1 VEKGLAAGITA
12 CASKNL
18 PGELHLTSLE
28 AGDIETQVLV
38 IGAGAAGCA
47 AALAAAGAGLDV
59 VMLTKSRD
67 LSESATAAAQGGII
81 GRGPDD
87 SAEALVRDILA
98 AGDGLS
104 EPSAAHLLATEGVAL
119 VESLLIKRL
128 AVDFTRGADG
138 QLDFAQEAAHSAR
151 RILHSDDATG
161 RAIHSRLTHAVA
173 AQRRIQPL
181 PGRTAVDL
189 ITIPHHSTD
198 PLDLYAEPECLG
210 AYVHD
215 ISTGRVS
222 RVFAHHTLLACGALG
237 QVYLHTTNPKVSTGD
252 GVAMAARAG
261 ASIINMEYVQF
272 HPTALYH
279 RDAERFLV
287 TEALRGEGARLRT
300 RDGRFFMSDY
310 HPLADLAPRDV
321 VARAIHQ
328 EMLNR
333 GDEYVLLD
341 LTDLR
346 VDPKERFPT
355 VYETCSRFGIDITH
369 QAIPVVPAAH
379 YCCGGVRVDEW
390 GRTSLGR
397 LYAAGEVAC
406 TGVHGANRLAST
418 SLVEAL
424 LWGTRAVQDIDR
436 EREQL
441 GKPNFDHIPPWHD
454 AGLTEETDP
463 ALVIQDW
470 TTIKSTMWNY
480 AGIVRSE
487 KRLNRACADLEY
499 LQHRIEQFYRETR
512 LTSHLI
518 SLRNGIQVA
527 LLIAHAARRNPTSRG
542 CHFRLD

>member
-1 VEKGLAAGITA
+1 
-12 CASKNL
+12 
-18 PGELHLTSLE
+18 LTSSNP
-28 AGDIETQVLV
+28 GDIKAQVLV

-47 AALAAAGAGLDV
+47 GGLAAADAGLDV
-59 VMLTKSRD
+59 VMLSKSCD
-67 LSESATAAAQGGII
+67 PWESATAHAQGGII
-81 GRGPDD
+81 ARGPDD
-87 SAEALVRDILA
+87 SPDLLVRDILA

-104 EPSAAHLLATEGVAL
+104 EPQAARLLAEEGVAL
-119 VESLLIKRL
+119 VESLLIERL
-128 AVDFTRGADG
+128 DVDFTRSPDG
-138 QLDFAQEAAHSAR
+138 QLDYAQEAAHSGR

-161 RAIHSRLTHAVA
+161 RAIQSRLMQAVRAHA
-173 AQRRIQPL
+173 RINTL
-181 PGRTAVDL
+181 CGRTAVDL

-215 ISTGRVS
+215 AATGRIE
-222 RVFAHHTLLACGALG
+222 RMLARHTLLACGGLG
-237 QVYLHTTNPKVSTGD
+237 QVYLHTTNPKVATGD

-261 ASIINMEYVQF
+261 ADIINMEYIQF

-279 RDAERFLV
+279 RDAERFLI

-300 RDGRFFMSDY
+300 RSGEFFMSNY
-310 HPLADLAPRDV
+310 HALADLAPRDV

-341 LTDLR
+341 LSALD
-346 VDPKERFPT
+346 VDPRERFPT
-355 VYETCSRFGIDITH
+355 VHETCSRFGIDIMS
-369 QAIPVVPAAH
+369 QPIPVVPAAH
-379 YCCGGVRVDEW
+379 YSCGGVRVDEW
-390 GRTSLGR
+390 GRTRLRR

-424 LWGTRAVQDIDR
+424 LWGTRAAQDMIRRHD
-436 EREQL
+436 EL
-441 GKPNFDHIPPWHD
+441 GRPHFDHIPPWQD
-454 AGLTEETDP
+454 VGLLEETDP
-463 ALVIQDW
+463 ALIVQDW
-470 TTIKSTMWNY
+470 TTVKSTMWNY
-480 AGIVRSE
+480 AGIVRSQ

-512 LTSHLI
+512 LTSDLI

-527 LLIAHAARRNPTSRG
+527 LLIAHAAGRNPTSRG